1 MISDL
6 YLKHAFDLF
15 DLGDDLEH
23 IGSIPI
29 NLVQSAMCNS
39 ITSKRKIQPEEWEDF
54 VKKFDENN
62 DQRIDYAEFKNM
74 MISFHEYF
82 AAKDESLVSKQGI
95 TANGVYYELL

>member
-1 MISDL
+1 MQIESVLEEDLRKIIRKMDKNGDGYIQYSEFIEEAHKICIMISDL

-62 DQRIDYAEFKNM
+62 D
-74 MISFHEYF
+74 
-82 AAKDESLVSKQGI
+82 
-95 TANGVYYELL
+95 

>member
-15 DLGDDLEH
+15 DLGDDLEN

-39 ITSKRKIQPEEWEDF
+39 VTNLKRKILPEEWEDF

-62 DQRIDYAEFKNM
+62 DQRIDYDEFKKM
-74 MISFHEYF
+74 MISFHEHF
-82 AAKDESLVSKQGI
+82 VVRDDNFCSK
-95 TANGVYYELL
+95 